1 MSSTYFEFRQ
11 FKIYQDKS
19 AFKVTT
25 DACILGAYAEAL
37 NPDSIC
43 DIGTGTGVIALM
55 LAQKFPGAKI
65 DAVEIDNL
73 SAIQA
78 IENARS
84 SPWAGRISV
93 FNKSIQDFSL
103 SNKRKYRLIVCNP
116 PYYEDHLKSKDYR
129 NNLTKHNFKIS
140 IKELAVSI
148 DDLLMD
154 KGLFYTIMPPFSFN
168 KLLAE
173 LEEHDIRLF
182 NKLDI
187 YSKLN
192 KSLYRNIG
200 GFSRKPQSMTRN
212 TLFISNEN
220 GDYSDNYKQLL
231 KDYYLAF

>member
-1 MSSTYFEFRQ
+1 MSNTYFEFRQ

-25 DACILGAYAEAL
+25 DACILGAYADTL

-43 DIGTGTGVIALM
+43 DIGTGTGVLALM
-55 LAQKFPGAKI
+55 LAQKFPGARI

-78 IENARS
+78 KENVHS

-93 FNKSIQDFSL
+93 FNGSIQDFSV
-103 SNKRKYRLIVCNP
+103 SSKRKYNLIVCNP
-116 PYYEDHLKSKDYR
+116 PYYEDHLKSIDHR

-154 KGLFYTIMPPFSFN
+154 NGLFYTIMPPFSFN
-168 KLLAE
+168 KLKAE
-173 LEEHDIRLF
+173 LEVYDIELID
-182 NKLDI
+182 KLDI

-200 GFSRKPQSMTRN
+200 GFSREPGCMTKN
-212 TLFISNEN
+212 TLIISNEN

-231 KDYYLAF
+231 KDFYLAF

>member
-1 MSSTYFEFRQ
+1 MSKAYFEFKQ

-25 DACILGAYAEAL
+25 DACILGAYVDTL

-43 DIGTGTGVIALM
+43 DIGTGTGVLALM
-55 LAQKFPGAKI
+55 LAQKFPGARI

-78 IENARS
+78 NENVHS
-84 SPWAGRISV
+84 SPWASRISV
-93 FNKSIQDFSL
+93 FNGSIQDFSV
-103 SNKRKYRLIVCNP
+103 SNKRKYNLIVCNP
-116 PYYEDHLKSKDYR
+116 PYYEDYLKSKDHR
-129 NNLTKHNFKIS
+129 NNLTKHSFKIS

-154 KGLFYTIMPPFSFN
+154 NGLFYTIMPPFSFN
-168 KLLAE
+168 KLKAE
-173 LEEHDIRLF
+173 LEVYDIGLF
-182 NKLDI
+182 DKLDI

-192 KSLYRNIG
+192 KPLYRNIG
-200 GFSRKPQSMTRN
+200 GFSRKPDCMTKN
-212 TLFISNEN
+212 TIFISNEN
-220 GDYSDNYKQLL
+220 GDYSKSLKKLL

>member
-1 MSSTYFEFRQ
+1 MSNTYFEFKQ

-25 DACILGAYAEAL
+25 DACILGAYADTS

-43 DIGTGTGVIALM
+43 DIGTGTGVLALM
-55 LAQKFPGAKI
+55 LAQKFPGARI

-73 SAIQA
+73 SALQA
-78 IENARS
+78 RENAHS

-93 FNKSIQDFSL
+93 FNGSIQDFSIT
-103 SNKRKYRLIVCNP
+103 NKRKYNLIVCNP
-116 PYYEDHLKSKDYR
+116 PYYEDYLKSKDYR

-148 DDLLMD
+148 NDLLMEN
-154 KGLFYTIMPPFSFN
+154 GLFYTIMPPFSFN
-168 KLLAE
+168 KLKTE
-173 LEEHDIRLF
+173 LEVYDIGLF
-182 NKLDI
+182 DRLDI

-192 KSLYRNIG
+192 KPLYRNIG
-200 GFSRKPQSMTRN
+200 GFSRGTDYITKSTI
-212 TLFISNEN
+212 FISNEN
-220 GDYSDNYKQLL
+220 GDYSKSLKKLL